1 MVRMGPGAE
10 KETEVILFT
19 RYTSCLIAKKG
30 EPKGGSCF
38 LIGITFLFRRGG
50 SVRCGGSYLKT
61 TKTVIGKNYE
71 QSIFTKIVLNTVNI
85 YFVDYN

>member
-1 MVRMGPGAE
+1 MGPGAE
-10 KETEVILFT
+10 KEIEVILFT

-38 LIGITFLFRRGG
+38 LIGITFLCRR
-50 SVRCGGSYLKT
+50 GGSYLKT
-61 TKTVIGKNYE
+61 TKTVTGKNYE

-85 YFVDYN
+85 YF